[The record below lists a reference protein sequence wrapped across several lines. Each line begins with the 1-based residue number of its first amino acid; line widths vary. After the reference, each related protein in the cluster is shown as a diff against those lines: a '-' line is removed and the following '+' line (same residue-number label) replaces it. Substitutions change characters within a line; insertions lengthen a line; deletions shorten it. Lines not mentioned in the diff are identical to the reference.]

1 MNYKIK
7 KVSGDAS
14 FRKFYR
20 LEENRKSSI
29 LVFAEKERFK
39 NLIIYIIVNKILN
52 LNKVPAP
59 KLIKECYKKN
69 YIKIT
74 DLGDKSF
81 YSFVKEKK
89 SKFSYYRK
97 LIDLLIKIQKIKLK
111 KKYRY
116 KNKIYKFKKYSIKE
130 LHKESDLFFDW
141 YLKFTTKNKNLKKI
155 KYLVKKE
162 LNSIYKKIK
171 FENNIFTHRDFHAS
185 NVMIKDKKFYVI
197 DSQDAIIGNPLY
209 DLASLID
216 DIRLKISK
224 KDQDKLFRYYIK
236 KKNLN

>member
-97 LIDLLIKIQKIKLK
+97 LIDGE
-111 KKYRY
+111 YT
-116 KNKIYKFKKYSIKE
+116 FS
-130 LHKESDLFFDW
+130 SGM
-141 YLKFTTKNKNLKKI
+141 
-155 KYLVKKE
+155 
-162 LNSIYKKIK
+162 
-171 FENNIFTHRDFHAS
+171 IFSTSSAS
-185 NVMIKDKKFYVI
+185 NSSGPDR
-197 DSQDAIIGNPLY
+197 ST
-209 DLASLID
+209 
-216 DIRLKISK
+216 
-224 KDQDKLFRYYIK
+224 
-236 KKNLN
+236 